1 VLDDIGEQV
10 SLRQFDISDRNRDRV
25 SAMVQVMPWDVVGFN
40 ATASI
45 GTDNRPDAQF
55 GLQDNDMRSVTFGVD
70 LAPRETVSL
79 GAAYAF
85 ENYSTLQ
92 RSRQANPGAQFNDP
106 TRDWETDMNEDVHT
120 WSLTANARVTNRT
133 SLDVLYEYVHGGAQY
148 LYVVPPNSTLATPQQ
163 LPELRT
169 RYHRASADVRHAL
182 TPRLALAFGYRLDK
196 YGVDEFGRSPEIL
209 NTPLITA
216 FVNTLYQWRPYD
228 IHSGSLR
235 LIYRW

>member
-1 VLDDIGEQV
+1 
-10 SLRQFDISDRNRDRV
+10 
-25 SAMVQVMPWDVVGFN
+25 
-40 ATASI
+40 
-45 GTDNRPDAQF
+45 
-55 GLQDNDMRSVTFGVD
+55 
-70 LAPRETVSL
+70 
-79 GAAYAF
+79 
-85 ENYSTLQ
+85 
-92 RSRQANPGAQFNDP
+92 
-106 TRDWETDMNEDVHT
+106 MNEDVHT